1 MLYMLPVTN
10 TLGYNT
16 APSNTSLKSVM
27 VYFLCYTCMWVA
39 LMTNGLAYNT
49 SLYSKMMFLDPNQ
62 VY

>member
-1 MLYMLPVTN
+1 
-10 TLGYNT
+10 
-16 APSNTSLKSVM
+16 
-27 VYFLCYTCMWVA
+27 VA